1 MGLHTVDDDDGPHT
15 HYDASKAHV
24 GIRDHVEELFL
35 KKKGPGNSERN
46 GGVGVQRLEKTDT
59 HQNFR
64 V

>member
-35 KKKGPGNSERN
+35 KKRGLGI
-46 GGVGVQRLEKTDT
+46 
-59 HQNFR
+59 QNEMEGWECND
-64 V
+64 